1 MFHFWSRSPRRHH
14 GWAAAVLVGI
24 LAGASVVPAVAAP
37 IAAPIGFSL
46 MCLKSPRECQGGG
59 ASRVSATGDLMKT
72 LRSIN
77 TRVNRAIRPRNDRG
91 DVWSASAG
99 AGDCEDYVLA
109 KRRALI
115 RTGVPS
121 SALRIAYVRTK
132 SGVDHAVLVVRT
144 NNKDMV
150 LDNLTSAIKPLS
162 QTGYRVMSV
171 SSANPM
177 KWS

>member
-1 MFHFWSRSPRRHH
+1 MSQFWSRLLRSRS
-14 GWAAAVLVGI
+14 GWIAAVLVGV
-24 LAGASVVPAVAAP
+24 LAGSNVVPAAAAS
-37 IAAPIGFSL
+37 AAPIGFSL

-59 ASRVSATGDLMKT
+59 ASRVSATSDMMKT
-72 LRSIN
+72 LRSVN
-77 TRVNRAIRPRNDRG
+77 ARVNRAIKPRNDRG

-162 QTGYRVMSV
+162 QTGYRVISV